1 MPKSIRWGG
10 WLAYVLAM
18 FAGVPVLSQGLVGA
32 WQGTLPSGQLPR
44 IVLKISKAED
54 GSLRGV
60 MYRPDRNAASIPLSA
75 VKFDEGSVRIESVLV
90 DAAFAGKLAADGK
103 SLSGSWTENK
113 STSPVVFVL
122 ATPDTSWLQSG
133 TAPMATTADP
143 AFEVASIRPSS
154 PDESQRS
161 FGLRSHR
168 FTAKYSTVADLMK
181 WAYGIRDRQIEGAPG
196 WMDEEHYDIIAEA
209 DTPGQPSEDQDRLM
223 MRKLLAER
231 FGLTAHSIHKD
242 FPVYALQVGDRAPK
256 LKMSDSSVNDHGRI
270 FMQPA
275 TDGEM
280 MEQFSYESMPEFEK
294 ILMNFIPDR
303 QIVDETKLT
312 GRYDFTLHVPQ
323 EALQSND
330 QNERATAMIDAVKGI
345 GMRLQPKHAALE
357 VFVIDRVEKPSPN

>member
-1 MPKSIRWGG
+1 
-10 WLAYVLAM
+10 
-18 FAGVPVLSQGLVGA
+18 
-32 WQGTLPSGQLPR
+32 
-44 IVLKISKAED
+44 
-54 GSLRGV
+54 
-60 MYRPDRNAASIPLSA
+60 
-75 VKFDEGSVRIESVLV
+75 
-90 DAAFAGKLAADGK
+90 
-103 SLSGSWTENK
+103 
-113 STSPVVFVL
+113 
-122 ATPDTSWLQSG
+122 
-133 TAPMATTADP
+133 
-143 AFEVASIRPSS
+143 
-154 PDESQRS
+154 
-161 FGLRSHR
+161 
-168 FTAKYSTVADLMK
+168 
-181 WAYGIRDRQIEGAPG
+181 
-196 WMDEEHYDIIAEA
+196 
-209 DTPGQPSEDQDRLM
+209 M